1 MNLDEAIKVAK
12 SALKT
17 SYAPYSNYHVGAA
30 LVSKNGKIYS
40 GCNIENHGIMAICA
54 ERVAFTKA
62 ISEGEKDFDYIVVCG
77 GKDVNNLDNCLP
89 CGYCRQFMTEFVDEN
104 FKIYALGPNDKIT
117 PYSIS
122 DLLPH
127 NFSL

>member
-1 MNLDEAIKVAK
+1 MNLDNAICTCK
-12 SALKT
+12 SAFEA

-30 LVSKNGKIYS
+30 LVSKSGKIYS

-77 GKDVNNLDNCLP
+77 GKDINNLDDCLP
-89 CGYCRQFMTEFVDEN
+89 CGYCRQFMSEFVDSN
-104 FKIYALGPNDKIT
+104 FKIYALGPNDKIK
-117 PYSIS
+117 PYSMN
-122 DLLPH
+122 DLLPN

>member
-30 LVSKNGKIYS
+30 LVSKSGKIYS
-40 GCNIENHGIMAICA
+40 GCNIENHGIMSICA

-77 GKDVNNLDNCLP
+77 GEDVNNLDNCLP
-89 CGYCRQFMTEFVDEN
+89 CGYCRQFMSEFVDN
-104 FKIYALGPNDKIT
+104 SFKIYALGADNQIT
-117 PYSIS
+117 PYSMN

>member
-30 LVSKNGKIYS
+30 LVSKSGKIYS
-40 GCNIENHGIMAICA
+40 GCNIENHGIMSICA

-77 GKDVNNLDNCLP
+77 GKDENNLDNCLP
-89 CGYCRQFMTEFVDEN
+89 CGYCRQFITEFVNEN
-104 FKIYALGPNDKIT
+104 FKIYALGPNNQIT

>member
-1 MNLDEAIKVAK
+1 MNLDEAIKIAK
-12 SALKT
+12 SALET

-30 LVSKNGKIYS
+30 LVCKNGKIYS

-77 GKDVNNLDNCLP
+77 GKDVNNLDDCLP
-89 CGYCRQFMTEFVDEN
+89 CGYCRQFMTEFVDSD
-104 FKIYALGPNDKIT
+104 FKVYALGPNDKIT
-117 PYSIS
+117 PYSMS

>member
-1 MNLDEAIKVAK
+1 MNLDEAINVAK
-12 SALKT
+12 SALET

-30 LVSKNGKIYS
+30 LVCKNGKIYS

-62 ISEGEKDFDYIVVCG
+62 ISEGVRDFDFIVVCG
-77 GKDVNNLDNCLP
+77 GKDVNNLDDCLP
-89 CGYCRQFMTEFVDEN
+89 CGYCRQFMSEFVDSN
-104 FKIYALGPNDKIT
+104 FKIYALGPNNKIT
-117 PYSIS
+117 PYSIK

>member
-1 MNLDEAIKVAK
+1 MNLDEAINIAK
-12 SALKT
+12 SALET

-30 LVSKNGKIYS
+30 LVCKNGKIYS

-62 ISEGEKDFDYIVVCG
+62 ISEGEKDFDFIVICG
-77 GKDVNNLDNCLP
+77 GKDINSLDDCLP
-89 CGYCRQFMTEFVDEN
+89 CGYCRQFMSEFIDSN
-104 FKIYALGPNDKIT
+104 FKIYALGPNNKIT
-117 PYSIS
+117 PYTLEN
-122 DLLPH
+122 LLPN

>member
-1 MNLDEAIKVAK
+1 MNLDEAIKACK
-12 SALKT
+12 SALES
-17 SYAPYSNYHVGAA
+17 SYAPYSNYHVGAT
-30 LVSKNGKIYS
+30 LVCKNGKIYS
-40 GCNIENHGIMAICA
+40 GCNVENHGIMSICA

-77 GKDVNNLDNCLP
+77 GKDLDNLDDCLP
-89 CGYCRQFMTEFVDEN
+89 CGYCRQFMSEFVDDN
-104 FKIYALGPNDKIT
+104 FKVYALGPNNQIT
-117 PYSIS
+117 TYPMK

>member
-1 MNLDEAIKVAK
+1 MNLDEAINIAK
-12 SALKT
+12 SALET

-30 LVSKNGKIYS
+30 LVCKNGKIYS

-62 ISEGEKDFDYIVVCG
+62 ISNGERDFDFIVVCG
-77 GKDVNNLDNCLP
+77 GKDINNLDDCLP
-89 CGYCRQFMTEFVDEN
+89 CGYCRQFMSEFVDSN
-104 FKIYALGPNDKIT
+104 FKIYALGSDNKIT
-117 PYSIS
+117 PYSMQ

>member
-1 MNLDEAIKVAK
+1 MNLDEAINIAK
-12 SALKT
+12 SAFET

-62 ISEGEKDFDYIVVCG
+62 ISEGIRDFNYIVVCG
-77 GKDVNNLDNCLP
+77 GKDINNLDDCLP
-89 CGYCRQFMTEFVDEN
+89 CGYCRQFMSEFVDSN
-104 FKIYALGPNDKIT
+104 FKIYALGPNNKIT
-117 PYSIS
+117 PYSMQ
-122 DLLPH
+122 DLLPN